1 MAWRLQY
8 GWSIDGPIGAVLFVL
23 RMDWT
28 EGTLRDAYAC
38 MYVRVYVS
46 ECVCMYVICYGVAYV
61 VPYVCV
67 A

>member
-1 MAWRLQY
+1 MGSL
-8 GWSIDGPIGAVLFVL
+8 LFIL